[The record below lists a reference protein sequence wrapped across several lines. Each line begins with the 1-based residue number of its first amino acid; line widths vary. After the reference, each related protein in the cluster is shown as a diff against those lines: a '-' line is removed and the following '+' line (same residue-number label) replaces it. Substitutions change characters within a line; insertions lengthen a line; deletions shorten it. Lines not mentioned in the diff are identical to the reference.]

1 MAIVGIDGHPL
12 GDEIKKYEIDGFA
25 IETPKSRDF
34 FLQQALQFAIQ
45 MLRSSNPA
53 AASQVRNPFHM
64 EPAAQAVFMMVAEK
78 FAEQEDRIAS
88 LEAKLGTGSKDTP
101 NESNS

>member
-1 MAIVGIDGHPL
+1 MAIVGLDGHPL

-25 IETPKSRDF
+25 LETPKPRDF
-34 FLQQALQFAIQ
+34 FLQQALQFAMQ
-45 MLRSSNPA
+45 MMRSTNPA

-64 EPAAQAVFMMVAEK
+64 EPAAQAVFMMFADK

-88 LEAKLGTGSKDTP
+88 LEAKLEAGSKGAAD
-101 NESNS
+101 ESSS